1 MSMVGLFVIQVFF
14 ILINSLSLSES
25 SSNIH
30 QKGLLYSPL
39 LPMRC
44 PTPTCECDVDD
55 LNRKRVTCANGNLG
69 RIPLDKM
76 DKDIQV

>member
-1 MSMVGLFVIQVFF
+1 
-14 ILINSLSLSES
+14 
-25 SSNIH
+25 
-30 QKGLLYSPL
+30 
-39 LPMRC
+39 MRC